1 MKTFD
6 IETVGD
12 IRKMIEGLPDDTP
25 VDGYNGKDDPNP
37 SKFAYLQTAEDLKE
51 QFEDSGCD
59 SIEEYTKNT
68 VWETTGLVAT
78 ITINID

>member
-25 VDGYNGKDDPNP
+25 VNGSNGKDDPNP
-37 SKFAYLQTAEDLKE
+37 WKFGYLQTAEDLKE
-51 QFEDSGCD
+51 QFDESGYD
-59 SIEEYTKNT
+59 NIEEYIKNT

-78 ITINID
+78 ITIHID